1 MWEAFFGKV
10 GRYALKRTGMTPGM
24 SLYSLRSFPRA
35 TCLQSEKGPLCL
47 EDAGCVRND
56 RPAFNILWA
65 SGVAGS
71 AEVEPGGKIS
81 PNQKHSLVQLSC
93 YFLQSVNISSHIISS
108 CNRCLVSLLEPFLS
122 IARAKLGQTQ
132 GRNSKLFTETIFKL
146 MFISHCYGKVNVVDT
161 AWCPAVSCMISVGT
175 GGTPLSRWSPGIFQQ
190 HTECHL
196 LLPSKV
202 A

>member
-1 MWEAFFGKV
+1 
-10 GRYALKRTGMTPGM
+10 M
-24 SLYSLRSFPRA
+24 SLYSLRSLPRA
-35 TCLQSEKGPLCL
+35 ACLQSKKGLLCL

-56 RPAFNILWA
+56 WPAFNILWA

-71 AEVEPGGKIS
+71 AEVEPGGKIN
-81 PNQKHSLVQLSC
+81 PNQKHSLVPLSC

-146 MFISHCYGKVNVVDT
+146 MFISHCYGNVNVVDT
-161 AWCPAVSCMISVGT
+161 AWWSCCVLYDFSRHWWDSLVMLISRNIPAAYWMPSAFALKSSISVFGEDFWDSPAT
-175 GGTPLSRWSPGIFQQ
+175 RITPRS
-190 HTECHL
+190 
-196 LLPSKV
+196 
-202 A
+202 